1 MILLIIV
8 GILVLAIAYVHYTQG
23 LFSATISAI
32 LAIISAAVALSL
44 HETIVE
50 GLLAGTAAN
59 IAHGSLLMLLFA
71 ICYVVLRS
79 IFDKCIPGQIRVPF
93 LVDKIGGGVMGIV
106 AGAYAMGIV
115 TIAAQELPFGPSMM
129 GYSRYELAADRT
141 VTVKQPNHGQSVNYM
156 IYNEI
161 TSDEPGKFEVG
172 DQVAPTNVH
181 TLYVDDL
188 VINTVKYLS
197 NGGSLAGGQSFASI
211 HPDFL
216 QELFGQRI
224 GIEPGAKRVAIDN
237 SSKNLND
244 VKVDGLYSLPS
255 VPQADSEMDG
265 FRKGFATKA
274 TGIRTPPPDS
284 VLLVVRTEF
293 SRTAA
298 DTDSLLRLSP
308 GSVRI
313 VAPADADATHYTD
326 YYPIGTLQDAQTLYL
341 NKLDDPLFIDFK
353 AGDNQAADFVF
364 VVKKEGFLDAS
375 KKVASGSGAFLEVKR
390 LARIDLAGRAVKSD
404 LTASP
409 TVAVLR
415 KTLVLT
421 PPPAPAVAVTPT
433 PAPTPVPAPVP
444 TPAPT
449 PVPTPVPAP
458 VPAPVPT
465 PAPNAT
471 LHSPQEAVKSAGSSI
486 LSVTGAVASSSLPIA
501 IACGEE
507 TTKVS
512 TPLPG
517 GSAIVKNG
525 KFQSLSIDVQE
536 TQDKLAAGARPVK
549 DMLAKDGEG
558 LIVVSGVATN
568 GNWDWAVKSDQI
580 FIVAADG
587 KQYPANGVWA
597 DVDDGGQKKFYARYS
612 TNYVLSDLQAEAGK
626 PGKVSFCFSVPAG
639 TEVNRVVLGGQVLGD
654 FNPVKAEGQ

>member
-71 ICYVVLRS
+71 ISYVALRS

-115 TIAAQELPFGPSMM
+115 MIAAQELPFGPSML

-141 VTVKQPNHGQSVNYM
+141 VTVKQPNRGQSVNYM
-156 IYNEI
+156 LFNEL

-172 DQVAPTNVH
+172 DQGSPTNLH

-188 VINTVKYLS
+188 VVNTVKYLS
-197 NGGSLAGGQSFASI
+197 NGGSLAGSQSFASI

-224 GIEPGAKRVAIDN
+224 GIEPGAKRVAIVN

-244 VKVDGLYSLPS
+244 LKVDGLYMLPS
-255 VPQADSEMDG
+255 APQADSEMDG

-353 AGDNQAADFVF
+353 GGDNQAADFVF

-375 KKVASGSGAFLEVKR
+375 KKVLAGSFLEVKR
-390 LARIDLAGRAVKSD
+390 LGRIDLAGKTVKSD

-421 PPPAPAVAVTPT
+421 PPPAPAVTVAPPAPDPT
-433 PAPTPVPAPVP
+433 PAPAPAPAP
-444 TPAPT
+444 TPAP
-449 PVPTPVPAP
+449 A
-458 VPAPVPT
+458 PAPVPT

-471 LHSPQEAVKSAGSSI
+471 LHSPQEAVKSAGTSI

-536 TQDKLAAGARPVK
+536 TADKLTAGARPVK
-549 DMLAKDGEG
+549 EMLAKDGEG
-558 LIVVSGVATN
+558 LIIVSGVATN